1 MREPYQVILR
11 PLITEKS
18 TLAKEMNNKVTFE
31 VDMKANKVEIRRAVE
46 KAFGVRVLDVRTQNR
61 QGKKKRVGRFFGRR
75 SNWKKAVVTMA
86 PGDHIDF
93 FEGV

>member
-1 MREPYQVILR
+1 MREPHKVVFR

-18 TLAKEMNNKVTFE
+18 TLLKETNNQVAFE
-31 VDMKANKVEIRRAVE
+31 VDPKANKVEIRQAVE
-46 KAFGVRVLDVRTQNR
+46 KAFGVHVLAVRTVNM
-61 QGKKKRVGRFFGRR
+61 QGKKKRLGRFLGRR

>member
-1 MREPYQVILR
+1 MKEPYKVIFR

-18 TLAKEMNNKVTFE
+18 TLQKESDNQIAFE
-31 VDMKANKVEIRRAVE
+31 VNPRANKIEIRKAVE
-46 KAFGVRVLDVRTQNR
+46 KAFGVHVLKVRTMHM
-61 QGKKKRVGRFFGRR
+61 QGKKKRMGRFFGRR
-75 SNWKKAVVTMA
+75 PNWKKAVVTMA

>member
-1 MREPYQVILR
+1 MKEPYKVIFR

-18 TLAKEMNNKVTFE
+18 TLQKESDNQIAFE
-31 VDMKANKVEIRRAVE
+31 VNPKANKIEIQQAVE
-46 KAFGVRVLDVRTQNR
+46 KAFGVHVMKVRTMNM
-61 QGKKKRVGRFFGRR
+61 QGKKKRTGRFFGRR
-75 SNWKKAVVTMA
+75 PNWKKAVVTMA

>member
-1 MREPYQVILR
+1 MREPHHVIFR

-18 TLAKEMNNKVTFE
+18 TMAKEMNNQVVFE
-31 VDMKANKVEIRRAVE
+31 VDKKANKIEIRQAVE
-46 KAFGVRVLDVRTQNR
+46 KAFKVRVLDVRTINMD
-61 QGKKKRVGRFFGRR
+61 GKKKRVGRFFGRR
-75 SNWKKAVVTMA
+75 AHWKKAFVTLA